1 MLNYLHEFGQS
12 LSVKATDSESKS
24 VGASESSLQEL
35 TSFIVE
41 DDSYIFNGFREW
53 NRDV

>member
-1 MLNYLHEFGQS
+1 MKGSWAGKMLNYLRKFGQS
-12 LSVKATDSESKS
+12 LSVEAPDSESKT

-41 DDSYIFNGFREW
+41 DDS
-53 NRDV
+53 